1 MGLSKFMMGLDISYY
16 LASKNMKLF
25 TVKLD
30 ALLAKKI
37 VLRMLFLII
46 MQESKLIHMILFLKK
61 CYIMIELV
69 LGIDVNKTS
78 ASKEFVI
85 FQ

>member
-1 MGLSKFMMGLDISYY
+1 
-16 LASKNMKLF
+16 MKLF

-69 LGIDVNKTS
+69 VGIDVNKTS